1 MFRGFFKRTA
11 RFFVVVA
18 PPKKKEKRWGADV
31 NQSEPRTRLFLGAER
46 TRSAWEALQPGGK
59 RLGEIN
65 RASKL
70 VCEREPNQKRVARK
84 ENKK

>member
-1 MFRGFFKRTA
+1 MQAPRSIRGGSGWAPSRFLPLRSGDMFRGFFKRTA

-46 TRSAWEALQPGGK
+46 TVSVWEAL
-59 RLGEIN
+59 
-65 RASKL
+65 
-70 VCEREPNQKRVARK
+70 
-84 ENKK
+84 